1 MSRLSGLTC
10 GLVLIAS
17 GFAVGQEV
25 IQPRTVTTTPAGPT
39 AELRRVSQILGSSVR
54 LQDGSGYGRVEDIVL
69 SEDGCIEYAVISR
82 ENQYALL
89 PWGIANVDYSQR
101 VVTFGVT
108 PHVIQPCFFAPN
120 AWPNLSDPAFGRRM
134 QQAFGPSPVWR
145 EMRRE
150 ALRPAPPGTRVAP
163 AGAPVPSPREPAKV
177 KVKEKR

>member
-1 MSRLSGLTC
+1 PRSVSNLPISFGSCPGGVSPGLPGPGMGRSRRSIMSRLGGLTC
-10 GLVLIAS
+10 GLVLTAL

-101 VVTFGVT
+101 VVAFGVT
-108 PHVIQPCFFAPN
+108 PQVIQPFFFA
-120 AWPNLSDPAFGRRM
+120 
-134 QQAFGPSPVWR
+134 
-145 EMRRE
+145 
-150 ALRPAPPGTRVAP
+150 
-163 AGAPVPSPREPAKV
+163 
-177 KVKEKR
+177 

>member
-10 GLVLIAS
+10 GLVLVAL

-39 AELRRVSQILGSSVR
+39 AEIRRVRQILGSSVR

-101 VVTFGVT
+101 VVTFGVM
-108 PHVIQPCFFAPN
+108 PQVIQPFFFAPN
-120 AWPNLSDPAFGRRM
+120 AWPNLSDPAFGSRM
-134 QQAFGPSPVWR
+134 QQAFGPGAVRR
-145 EMRRE
+145 ETRRE

-163 AGAPVPSPREPAKV
+163 AGAAVPLPREPAKV